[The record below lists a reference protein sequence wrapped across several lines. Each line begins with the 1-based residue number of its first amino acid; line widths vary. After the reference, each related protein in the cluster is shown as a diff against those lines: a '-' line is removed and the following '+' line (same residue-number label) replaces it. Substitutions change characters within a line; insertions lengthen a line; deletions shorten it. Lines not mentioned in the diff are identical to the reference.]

1 MSIDVIC
8 ETTESRRAFD
18 ALLKNEEPT
27 YEETV
32 LELSKLKPYE
42 YDRKRREKA
51 KSLNVQLST
60 LEADVKEARQGRK
73 KEDSAF
79 TDIEPYPTEI
89 VPGELLDDVTNTILR
104 FIVLDKYQAQLAAL
118 WVAACWF
125 LDEIETAPIALINA
139 PEKACG
145 KTQLLTLLSRISPR
159 PAQASGITP
168 SCLFRMIEAHQPT
181 LFIDE
186 IETVLKDNEPLRGLL
201 NAGHTRSSATVWRS
215 VSVGDDFEPKSFNT
229 FGMKAIAGIN
239 ATKLASTVTD
249 RSIILELRRKKPN
262 EKAERLRQAEPELFN
277 SISSKFARF
286 SEDYT
291 GRMKKNINLPDELS
305 DRAQD
310 NFEPL
315 FLIADLAGGHWTE
328 SVRTAALTLSRAS
341 SNELSISS
349 ELLESIKEIFEKRS
363 IYKIHTTDLV
373 ADLCKEEESPWL
385 TYNRGKSI
393 SPAQIRKYLA
403 SYEIKSKDIRVG
415 HTTKRGY
422 ELSQFED
429 VFSRYLSPPPDI
441 PLQRYKSIEANDS
454 NGSSVANTNNV
465 AATESQSATPKP
477 LPIIGCSNVAE
488 NSGVK
493 GKQHTKSSHIRI

>member
-1 MSIDVIC
+1 MSIDVIN

-18 ALLKNEEPT
+18 ALLNKEEPT

-32 LELSKLKPYE
+32 LELSKLKRYE
-42 YDRKRREKA
+42 YDRVRKDKA
-51 KSLNVQLST
+51 ESLKVQLST
-60 LEADVKEARQGRK
+60 LDADVRDARQEK
-73 KEDSAF
+73 KEDSLF
-79 TDIEPYPTEI
+79 SDIEPYPKEV
-89 VPGELLDDVTNTILR
+89 VPAELLDDVTNTILR

-125 LDEIETAPIALINA
+125 LDEIVTAPIVLINA

-145 KTQLLTLLSRISPR
+145 KTQLLTMLSNISPR
-159 PAQASGITP
+159 SAQASGITP
-168 SCLFRMIEAHQPT
+168 SVLFRLIEGHKPT

-201 NAGHTRSSATVWRS
+201 NAGHTRSSATVWRC
-215 VSVGDDFEPKSFNT
+215 VGDDHEPKSFNT

-239 ATKLASTVTD
+239 AIKLASTITD

-262 EKAERLRQAEPELFN
+262 EKVERLRQAESGLFDK
-277 SISSKFARF
+277 ISSKFARLVQ
-286 SEDYT
+286 DYS
-291 GRMKKNINLPDELS
+291 GKLKKDINLPEELS
-305 DRAQD
+305 DREQD
-310 NFEPL
+310 NIEPL
-315 FLIADLAGGHWTE
+315 FAIADLAGGHWIE
-328 SVRTAALTLSRAS
+328 SVRTAALTLSRAG

-349 ELLESIKEIFEKRS
+349 ELLESIKEIFEKRE
-363 IYKIHTTDLV
+363 IHKIHTSDLV
-373 ADLCKEEESPWL
+373 TDLCKEEESPWL

-393 SPAQIRKYLA
+393 STRQIRKYLA

-415 HTTKRGY
+415 HTIKRGY
-422 ELSQFED
+422 EFSQFED

-441 PLQRYKSIEANDS
+441 PLQRYKSTEANDS

-488 NSGVK
+488 NSGVARE
-493 GKQHTKSSHIRI
+493 KQIKPSNLRI